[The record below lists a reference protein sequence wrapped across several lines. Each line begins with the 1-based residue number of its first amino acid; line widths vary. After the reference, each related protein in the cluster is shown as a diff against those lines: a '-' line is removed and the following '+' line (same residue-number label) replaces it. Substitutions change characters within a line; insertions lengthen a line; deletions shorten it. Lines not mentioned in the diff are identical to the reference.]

1 MDTLLQDIRYA
12 IRRLRNNPGFSL
24 VVILTLALGIGAN
37 SAIFSVV
44 NGVLLRPL
52 PYREPERLITVSHFY
67 PSLDDLEAG
76 FAVPSFRD
84 VSDKARIFE
93 TVGVQQGWGVNLTGE
108 GEPQRLTGQ
117 RVSADWFRTYD
128 VPAALGRTF
137 HPDEAQAGNEKVVV
151 LSDGLWRRLLGSD
164 PKIVGKRLQLNGESY
179 EVIGVMPPGFHDF
192 FNRQAEL
199 WSPAVFTPEQY
210 ADNRRTNEFL
220 NFMGRLKPG
229 VQVEQAGREMTAF
242 AEQLKRDHPDS
253 YSDDWTFKTW
263 SLMDRGTGNIRP
275 ALLVLLGA
283 VGFVLLI
290 ACANVANLLLARAAS
305 RMKEIAIRSALG
317 ASRGDVVR
325 QLMTESVLLAL
336 VGGALGLLLAYAGVR
351 ALVALEPPNVPRVQ
365 DLSIDGTVLLFT
377 FVIAL
382 VTGVLF
388 GLAPALQS
396 ARPDLQGTLKEGGR
410 SGVSDVAGQVVRRTL
425 VVAEMALALVLLIG
439 AGLLIRSFARLQA
452 VDPGFDPSNVIT
464 ANISLPRARYAS
476 DTARVAFFDAL
487 LPRVAAIPGVRGAGL
502 TSVAPFS
509 GSWSTGSFTVEGYQP
524 AENQPGPWGDIRIVS
539 PGFHMA
545 LGIPLI
551 KGRFFDAND
560 REGSRAVAIVDEEM
574 VRRFWPNADP
584 IGKRLTFG
592 DTDSSDVPWIEV
604 VGVVGH
610 TAHEG
615 LDAERRI
622 QLYLPHAQAGDNAM
636 TIAVR
641 ATGNPAAVI
650 GPLRAA
656 VRSVDPD
663 QPIARVRTMQEMMD
677 DALGQ
682 RRFSMLLLGLFAGL
696 ALLLASIGIYGVMS
710 FDVARRSQ
718 EMGVRMALGAKP
730 GNVLSL
736 VVRRGMTLA
745 VVGVVVGLAG
755 AYALSRLIASQL
767 YGVGATD
774 PVTFA
779 IVALLLTGV
788 ALAATLVPA
797 IRATRVDPVVAM
809 RAD

>member
-1 MDTLLQDIRYA
+1 MDTLLQDLRYA
-12 IRRLRNNPGFSL
+12 VRRLRNNPGFSL

-52 PYREPERLITVSHFY
+52 PYRQPERLITVSHFY

-84 VSDKARIFE
+84 VSEKARIFE

-117 RVSADWFRTYD
+117 RVTADWFRTYG

-137 HPDEAQAGNEKVVV
+137 NPEEGQAGNEKVVV
-151 LSDGLWRRLLGSD
+151 LSDGIWRRVLGSD
-164 PKIVGKRLQLNGESY
+164 PNVVGKQLQLNGESY
-179 EVIGVMPPGFHDF
+179 QVVGVMPPGFRDF
-192 FNRQAEL
+192 FNRQAEI
-199 WSPAVFTPEQY
+199 WSPAVFTPEQF

-229 VQVEQAGREMTAF
+229 ISVEQARREMTAF
-242 AEQLKRDHPDS
+242 ADQLKRDHPES
-253 YSDDWTFKTW
+253 YADNWTFKTW
-263 SLMDRGTGNIRP
+263 SLIERGTGNIRP

-305 RMKEIAIRSALG
+305 RTKEIAIRSALG

-325 QLMTESVLLAL
+325 QLMTESVVLAL
-336 VGGALGLLLAYAGVR
+336 VGGALGLLLAYLGVR
-351 ALVALEPPNVPRVQ
+351 ALVALEPTSVPRVEE
-365 DLSIDGTVLLFT
+365 LSIDGTVLLFT
-377 FVIAL
+377 FGIAL

-410 SGVSDVAGQVVRRTL
+410 SGISDVAGQMVRRTL

-439 AGLLIRSFARLQA
+439 AGLLIRSFARLQS
-452 VDPGFDPSNVIT
+452 VDPGFDPRNVIT
-464 ANISLPRARYAS
+464 ANIALSRVKYDSAAK
-476 DTARVAFFDAL
+476 RVAFFEAL
-487 LPRVAAIPGVRGAGL
+487 IPRVAAIPGVRGAGL

-509 GSWSTGSFTVEGYQP
+509 GSWSTGSFSVEGYQP
-524 AENQPGPWGDIRIVS
+524 AENQPGPWGDIRLVS
-539 PGFHMA
+539 PDFHKA
-545 LGIPLI
+545 LGIPLTN
-551 KGRFFDAND
+551 GRYFDVSD
-560 REGSRAVAIVDEEM
+560 RQGSRAVAIVDEEM
-574 VRRFWPNADP
+574 VRRYWPNTDP
-584 IGKRLTFG
+584 IGKRITFG
-592 DTDSSDVPWIEV
+592 DTDSANVPWIEV

-622 QLYLPHAQAGDNAM
+622 QLYLPHAQVGDNLM
-636 TIAVR
+636 TIVVR
-641 ATGNPAAVI
+641 SAGNPATII

-663 QPIARVRTMQEMMD
+663 QPIARVRTMEEMMD

-718 EMGVRMALGAKP
+718 EMGVRMALGAQP

-736 VVRRGMTLA
+736 VVKRGMTLA

-755 AYALSRLIASQL
+755 AFALSRLIASQL
-767 YGVGATD
+767 YEVGATD
-774 PVTFA
+774 PMTFA

-788 ALAATLVPA
+788 ALTATLLPA
-797 IRATRVDPVVAM
+797 IRATRGDPVVAL
-809 RAD
+809 RQE